1 MFPMSSGKKIGLIL
15 GVLCVAVGGAYYF
28 KLWPFASRE
37 PRQAIEIENGKSVAN
52 NEPEP
57 MKNTGPVSPISGL
70 PCDNW
75 NRRPVA
81 VMQPADVSARPAA
94 GFSEADMVFE
104 MPVVTAS
111 ITRLMAVYVCGNPD
125 DVGSMRSARHDYIA
139 LAKGLDAIFVHWGGS
154 HYAIDK
160 LKEGVIDDMNC
171 NNDGGKSS
179 QQYCY
184 RKPLEDLAKNHAFP
198 QVPPKG
204 DDTGYAKF
212 SKLLEGA
219 KAFGYRM
226 TNNFT
231 GYPHQNPLSED
242 QRTASGHLRVAFAG
256 PFAATYDYD
265 RASNTYLRTWGG
277 VADMD
282 RNNGKRIAPSNIV
295 VVIARS
301 SQIIEGI
308 QYNNVQIGDPWYDDT
323 DSGDA
328 YYYMNGQEMK
338 GTWKKDKS
346 SLDSKLTFFD
356 KNAQEVKFIP
366 GQIWV
371 EVLEPGQGLSW
382 EPAQ

>member
-1 MFPMSSGKKIGLIL
+1 MSSGKKIGLIL